1 MGAIKVEVFWLS
13 MIHNLAWGR
22 VSVEKWLVH
31 HTVVANVVV
40 DMAWDDMVSR
50 EAHWDILLF
59 FSYSNSKIK
68 KLIYRN
74 SVNRKENVKEYI

>member
-1 MGAIKVEVFWLS
+1 MVAIKVEVFWLS

-50 EAHWDILLF
+50 HIGTF
-59 FSYSNSKIK
+59 GYFSQTP
-68 KLIYRN
+68 KL
-74 SVNRKENVKEYI
+74 EN